1 MYIDTQTD
9 QQPQLSDAILIICII
24 FNCQRMESRGLSFVL
39 YLTVREW
46 KAEDC
51 GILKP
56 VKDTSMLPSEID
68 QMKVS
73 QLRRQEVKLLDL
85 DVP

>member
-1 MYIDTQTD
+1 MTSKVENVGQTCTLTHKLTSNHNF
-9 QQPQLSDAILIICII
+9 QMPS
-24 FNCQRMESRGLSFVL
+24 SFVL
-39 YLTVREW
+39 YLTVRQW

-68 QMKVS
+68 QMNVS